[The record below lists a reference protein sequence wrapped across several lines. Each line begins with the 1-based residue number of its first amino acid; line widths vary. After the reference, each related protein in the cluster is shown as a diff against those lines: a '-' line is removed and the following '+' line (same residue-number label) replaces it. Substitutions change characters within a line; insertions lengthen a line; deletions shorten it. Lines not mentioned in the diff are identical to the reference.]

1 MTYQEALAKQKS
13 PTPDPDGFWY
23 LHRTSRPQ
31 EYPWQ
36 ATDGSHRWCSSVF
49 MEGGPKEAEVLSW
62 PLVTEE
68 DFSAEDWD
76 CWEFVF

>member
-1 MTYQEALAKQKS
+1 
-13 PTPDPDGFWY
+13 
-23 LHRTSRPQ
+23 
-31 EYPWQ
+31 
-36 ATDGSHRWCSSVF
+36 